1 MKLTINGESRSLTEG
16 SSVNDLLASI
26 AIDPDEAQGI
36 AVAVNEIIV
45 RRNDWYGMI
54 LSTGDRVEVVTAQQ
68 GG

>member
-1 MKLTINGESRSLTEG
+1 MELTINGESRSLTEG

-45 RRNDWYGMI
+45 RRNDWYSMI
-54 LSTGDRVEVVTAQQ
+54 LSTGDRVEVVTEQQ

>member
-1 MKLTINGESRSLTEG
+1 MELTINGESRSLTEG

-26 AIDPDEAQGI
+26 AIDTDEAHGI

-45 RRNDWYGMI
+45 RRNDWYSMI

>member
-1 MKLTINGESRSLTEG
+1 MELTINGESRSLTEG

-45 RRNDWYGMI
+45 RRNDWYSMI

>member
-36 AVAVNEIIV
+36 AVAVNEKIV

>member
-45 RRNDWYGMI
+45 RRNDWYSMI